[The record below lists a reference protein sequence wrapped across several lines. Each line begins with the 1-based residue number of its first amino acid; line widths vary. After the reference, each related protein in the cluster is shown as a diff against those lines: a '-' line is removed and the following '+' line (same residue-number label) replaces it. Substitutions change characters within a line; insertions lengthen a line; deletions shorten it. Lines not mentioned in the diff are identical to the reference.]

1 MGLIRD
7 ARRTGSAKRKM
18 SQTVSF
24 HPFTHRPRRAE
35 NRITRLRRQGERYF
49 VDWPPRAPDERY
61 REAHPANS
69 TPTRAASPTTCG
81 ELAQAER
88 LNLSPTTAGTWNSSE
103 FPQAAPSPRTL
114 LAPKPAAPAG
124 RPGRDPNSVSS
135 TGLAFLSSQFFT
147 YFVEVFVLDRV
158 WILV

>member
-1 MGLIRD
+1 
-7 ARRTGSAKRKM
+7 M

-24 HPFTHRPRRAE
+24 HLFTHRPRRAKKMVASYGV
-35 NRITRLRRQGERYF
+35 RR
-49 VDWPPRAPDERY
+49 V
-61 REAHPANS
+61 
-69 TPTRAASPTTCG
+69 
-81 ELAQAER
+81 L
-88 LNLSPTTAGTWNSSE
+88 
-103 FPQAAPSPRTL
+103 
-114 LAPKPAAPAG
+114 PAAQAG